1 MSIRRDSELVYSS
14 DDGDLRRSGGSGGG
28 RGGGRKKGGRKG
40 SASTTYVRPPA
51 GTRIKVKRETSGRRG
66 KAVTTVSDI
75 PLSEAEIKALAME
88 LKRRCGVG
96 GTAKNG
102 VIELQGDHREKVL
115 DHLKAAGHDAVAAGG

>member
-1 MSIRRDSELVYSS
+1 M
-14 DDGDLRRSGGSGGG
+14 
-28 RGGGRKKGGRKG
+28 K
-40 SASTTYVRPPA
+40 VR
-51 GTRIKVKRETSGRRG
+51 RETSGRRG

-75 PLSEAEIKALAME
+75 PLSEAEIKQLGND

-115 DHLKAAGHDAVAAGG
+115 EFLKAAGYDAVAAGG